1 MKSKVD
7 KLDVNELV
15 PGSFGLSKL
24 SYVVK
29 SDVVK
34 KYVYNAKTKYIED
47 KIPNIANLA
56 GSTTLNAKI
65 KDVKEELPSITN
77 LHKTAAFNANMNEV
91 ENEIRNI
98 TNWATTIVLTAVEN
112 KITNHSK

>member
-1 MKSKVD
+1 MKNVPSNLSNLKSKVD

-98 TNWATTIVLTAVEN
+98 TN
-112 KITNHSK
+112 